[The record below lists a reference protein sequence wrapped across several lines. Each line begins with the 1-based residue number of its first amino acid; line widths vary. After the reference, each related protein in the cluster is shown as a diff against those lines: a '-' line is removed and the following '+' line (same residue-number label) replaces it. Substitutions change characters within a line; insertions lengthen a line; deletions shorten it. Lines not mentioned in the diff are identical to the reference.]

1 MTFKE
6 QLAQLAKESESERE
20 FNEQAWEL
28 INQQNKSFRN
38 LKTGDLASLHRA
50 SVGQVLDLGMGYSVI
65 KKEPTGSGSDGRSYD
80 QYEIVMPDGSR
91 NQFVYRGKS
100 GQKNFN
106 QQIID
111 MVRQNSGLPD
121 QKRGKMAD
129 SLARIGIQ
137 TGWQNNSGY
146 ERSGTSGYGS
156 NIATYS
162 ANDRA
167 SNMGGSRVYGN
178 DVQNKKANNAAV
190 NTLYQAYFGRNAS
203 SAELKNWGEKG
214 GSDTTGG
221 ALENFLQKER
231 TKYGI
236 NSEIKTL
243 DQVKNSKK
251 SSSPEELS
259 LFEKSELDK
268 LNSDI
273 DAMGLSFEEK
283 AILKQIASEDF
294 TSGNKIPSTV
304 ELQNIIDVAAR
315 NAAADLTPYYQKIGM
330 RELED
335 MKNKMEDIRTQ
346 VSNYVASETSSYR
359 QKVAETKQ
367 NLRSRGLTFSGYSR
381 GQLGSEGAIE
391 SGGIEGAIPE
401 ERRLGYAE
409 EMQKVGSAARE
420 IGIAAERNLGSAG
433 LRKVSVQTPYGTT
446 NIYNPKK
453 LGQEGYIQTGD
464 FGLDRLKA
472 IEQSKWDRVSKYR
485 SYL

>member
-1 MTFKE
+1 
-6 QLAQLAKESESERE
+6 
-20 FNEQAWEL
+20 
-28 INQQNKSFRN
+28 
-38 LKTGDLASLHRA
+38 
-50 SVGQVLDLGMGYSVI
+50 
-65 KKEPTGSGSDGRSYD
+65 
-80 QYEIVMPDGSR
+80 
-91 NQFVYRGKS
+91 
-100 GQKNFN
+100 
-106 QQIID
+106 
-111 MVRQNSGLPD
+111 
-121 QKRGKMAD
+121 
-129 SLARIGIQ
+129 
-137 TGWQNNSGY
+137 
-146 ERSGTSGYGS
+146 
-156 NIATYS
+156 
-162 ANDRA
+162 
-167 SNMGGSRVYGN
+167 
-178 DVQNKKANNAAV
+178 
-190 NTLYQAYFGRNAS
+190 
-203 SAELKNWGEKG
+203 
-214 GSDTTGG
+214 
-221 ALENFLQKER
+221 
-231 TKYGI
+231 
-236 NSEIKTL
+236 
-243 DQVKNSKK
+243 
-251 SSSPEELS
+251 
-259 LFEKSELDK
+259 
-268 LNSDI
+268 
-273 DAMGLSFEEK
+273 MGLSFEEK